1 MPRLKLFRFILIAW
15 LGLAGTANSDEQQ
28 YRLSKIGAIDIR
40 FMAQQRV
47 RIDDLA
53 RFDLGKQL
61 QGDKANDLD
70 ILQTLLDRRLVR
82 ADQTL
87 ELQAMGVVMGELL
100 AQELNMEWVIYE
112 DRYGRSRALKFKYS
126 DNFLFPVTMISR
138 RAEVGADVQVEKIY
152 RKAMELMKPHRQSM
166 PFQ

>member
-1 MPRLKLFRFILIAW
+1 MPRLKLLLLILIVW
-15 LGLAGTANSDEQQ
+15 LGPTGAASSAEQEYRLGKLGPVDTQFMEQQ
-28 YRLSKIGAIDIR
+28 RA
-40 FMAQQRV
+40 
-47 RIDDLA
+47 RIDELA

-61 QGDKANDLD
+61 QGDKANDLG

-87 ELQAMGVVMGELL
+87 ELQAMGVVMGDLL
-100 AQELNMEWVIYE
+100 ASELNMEWVIYE
-112 DRYGRSRALKFKYS
+112 DRYGRSRALKIKYS
-126 DNFLFPVTMISR
+126 DNFLFPITMISR

-152 RKAMELMKPHRQSM
+152 GKALELMKAHRQAL